1 MNDETPRRFAARRG
15 FSVSYKG
22 KTLLSTIDPAAL
34 ADRAVD
40 RAPKLNR
47 TLYFCPSPLY
57 GYGISRLIEQTT
69 PDSVVVCVEADEY
82 LMALSQEAMR
92 DLLMKHK
99 RLQLV
104 GTTDPGTL
112 CAAVRKGWGK
122 HSFRRV
128 EVLRLSGG
136 WQLSPELYETL
147 ALALQKDIA
156 VYWGNAMT
164 LVKLGRR
171 YALNTLRNL
180 SLLFRAVPL
189 GSLSFGAAPALVLGA
204 GPSLDQALDFLEACF
219 DLSSKTGDGGRPF
232 RIVCVDTCLVP
243 LRERN
248 IKPDLAVALE
258 SQHWNL
264 RDFVGLG
271 DWEIPVAMDLSALPA
286 TAEMLGGK
294 SILFLTPWTDL
305 SLFKRLKNAGLLP
318 EVFPPLGSVG
328 LTASALARRLTTG
341 PIIIAGIDFSFTPDQ
356 FHCRSS
362 PGCQDRLYRQ
372 TRLSGL
378 INGEAAFRKGSF
390 PTLSKTGGAV
400 RSDPMMKS
408 YRDLFEQEFS
418 SGGRFRDIAG
428 SGLPLGIKTLV
439 LKEAAAVLAGET
451 DAGVMIPGTGSQAS
465 TYCNEFDYTSRR
477 AATETFI
484 RGELDRLRKLR
495 DMLAGKTAA
504 DPALLEV
511 LLDDCGYLWAHFPDC
526 AGGRRPPAA
535 DLSFL
540 KRVRAELNPFMAVLE
555 SVLKEVAPD

>member
-1 MNDETPRRFAARRG
+1 MKDETPRQFAARRG
-15 FSVSYKG
+15 FSISYKG

-34 ADRAVD
+34 ADRTVD
-40 RAPKLNR
+40 EASKLNR
-47 TLYFCPSPLY
+47 TLYFCPSPLF
-57 GYGISRLIEQTT
+57 GYGIGRLLEQITS
-69 PDSVVVCVEADEY
+69 DSAVICVEADEH

-92 DLLMKHK
+92 ELLMKHK

-104 GTTDPGTL
+104 GTADPGTL
-112 CAAVRKGWGK
+112 CASVRKTWGER
-122 HSFRRV
+122 SFRRV
-128 EVLRLSGG
+128 EVLRLNGG
-136 WQLSPELYETL
+136 WHLSPELYEAL
-147 ALALQKDIA
+147 ALALQKNIA

-164 LVKLGRR
+164 LEKLGRR
-171 YALNTLRNL
+171 YALNALRNL
-180 SLLFRAVPL
+180 SLLFRADPL
-189 GSLSFGAAPALVLGA
+189 SSLSFGAAPTLVLGA

-219 DLSSKTGDGGRPF
+219 GLSSEAGAGGRPF

-271 DWEIPVAMDLSALPA
+271 DWELPVAMDLSALPA

-294 SILFLTPWTDL
+294 PILFSTPWTGL
-305 SLFKRLKNAGLLP
+305 SLFRRLKHVRLLP

-362 PGCQDRLYRQ
+362 PGYQDRLCRQ

-378 INGEAAFRKGSF
+378 INGEAAFHKGVFSA
-390 PTLSKTGGAV
+390 LSKTGGTV
-400 RSDPMMKS
+400 RSDPVMKG

-418 SGGRFRDIAG
+418 TDSRFRDIAG
-428 SGLPLGIKTLV
+428 PGLPLGIKTLAPE
-439 LKEAAAVLAGET
+439 EAVAILAGGT
-451 DAGVMIPGTGSQAS
+451 DAGTEDSA
-465 TYCNEFDYTSRR
+465 YCNKFDYVKRR
-477 AATETFI
+477 IATETFI
-484 RGELDRLRKLR
+484 QEELDRLLKLR
-495 DMLAGKTAA
+495 DMLAGKIAA
-504 DPALLEV
+504 DPALLET

-526 AGGRRPPAA
+526 AGADVRRPPAS
-535 DLSFL
+535 DLGFL
-540 KRVRAELNPFMAVLE
+540 KRVRAELDPFIAVLK
-555 SVLKEVAPD
+555 STPLQQRLRGI